1 MTTPAGDRAGAGSAA
16 EEPRLLTAFPAT
28 LETAD
33 GERRILEHVALLT
46 LDRPA
51 FRNAIDY
58 ALVLELA
65 DALERLDTDEG
76 CRCIVITGAGGR
88 AFAAGADVREL
99 AAETR
104 DTLTDEDGFAAWD
117 RVPRV
122 RTPTIAAVRGWA
134 LGGGCELAMMCDM
147 IVAGDDAR
155 FGQPE
160 IRLGIIPGLGGTQ
173 RLVRAV
179 GKAKAME
186 LVLTG
191 RILDAAEAEA
201 CGLVT
206 RVVPAAEVLGSAL
219 ELAETIA
226 GMSPVAVRAAK
237 DAVDSAFELSL
248 AQGLHRERRLFTD
261 LFGTEDQQ
269 EGMAA
274 FLERREPRW
283 QGR

>member
-1 MTTPAGDRAGAGSAA
+1 MTNRGGDLTGADPVPEA
-16 EEPRLLTAFPAT
+16 RRVLTTFPA
-28 LETAD
+28 LLQAAD
-33 GERRILEHVALLT
+33 GERRVLDHVALLT
-46 LDRPA
+46 LNRPA
-51 FRNAIDY
+51 VRNAIDH

-65 DALERLDTDEG
+65 DALERLDADEA
-76 CRCIVITGAGGR
+76 CRCIVITGAGDR
-88 AFAAGADVREL
+88 AFAAGADVGQL
-99 AAETR
+99 SKETKA
-104 DTLTDEDGFAAWD
+104 TLTDKGGFAAWD
-117 RVPRV
+117 RVSLV

-134 LGGGCELAMMCDM
+134 LGGGAELAMMCDM

-191 RILDAAEAEA
+191 RTLDAVEAEA

-206 RVVPAAEVLGSAL
+206 RVVPTDEVLASAL

-237 DAVDSAFELSL
+237 RAVDDAFELPLSD
-248 AQGLHRERRLFTD
+248 GLRSERRRFSD
-261 LFGTEDQQ
+261 LFGTADQQ
-269 EGMAA
+269 EGMTA

-283 QGR
+283 RGR